1 MPRARRVISWR
12 EAVVGWE
19 VDREVLILGPVLTVA
34 EIGVEMMAVGLVIDV
49 VVDLM
54 GEAGELVVEAASAG
68 VKS

>member
-34 EIGVEMMAVGLVIDV
+34 EIGVEMMAVELVIDV